1 MVSSL
6 GGGEEESLLAALLT
20 EVLISFVRALLS

>member
-6 GGGEEESLLAALLT
+6 GGEEKESLLASLLI
-20 EVLISFVRALLS
+20 EVLTSYVRALLS

>member
-6 GGGEEESLLAALLT
+6 GGGEEESLLASFLI
-20 EVLISFVRALLS
+20 EVLISLVRALLS